1 MRKAAMPGRPAAG
14 PLWRLVS
21 AVAAVA
27 LAVLVALPIASRLD
41 PIVGDLV
48 VLGLSPPEATTPAEA
63 IVIVTITE
71 DTLAAFPYR
80 SPIDRGLLA
89 DLLLSLDAA
98 RPASIGLDILLDSPS
113 EPDKDRRLSQV
124 LDRVATPVVLATVT
138 DDFLTDAQAAHLRR
152 VLDGRL
158 SGSVRL
164 RRDDADGV
172 LRHRPQGEEGQPLF
186 TEAMAGRRFP
196 ETPFDSRILYRGAPA
211 DAQGAF
217 PKYPAHTVA
226 VLPAAWFQG
235 RHVLIGVDLP
245 GIDRH
250 PTPLTSARGVAAG
263 SMAGIEVHAHLLA
276 QLLSGR
282 DLPVPTFPQTLALLV
297 SVAALAAGGFSLVKR
312 PKLFFAAFA
321 VLLVGYPAL
330 AWSLAHDGTVLLPVL
345 GPIAAAVA
353 GVLLLA
359 LVRWR
364 QDRRERAFVVS
375 AFEKY
380 VSPEVV
386 RRLASGEVDLAL
398 GGRKR
403 LVTYIFTDLQGFTT
417 LSESLPADQV
427 ADILNGYMDQVCD
440 VVFRHGATFD
450 KLIGDAV
457 VCFLG
462 APEEDPDQAPTAV
475 SLALALDRTAE
486 DYRAALAPRGIS
498 LGVTRIGVHCGDAVI
513 GNFGGHRFFDYTGV
527 GDTVNTAARLEG
539 ANKYLRSRICV
550 SETVVARCETLPGVV
565 FRPLGDVVLKGR
577 TQALACFEP
586 LASDRDQDGWIGAY
600 RRAFDLLRDGDPAAE
615 AAFEGVLAIAPDDG
629 PTRFHLERLRA
640 GEVGAKIEL
649 SGK

>member
-1 MRKAAMPGRPAAG
+1 MRRTS
-14 PLWRLVS
+14 PLWRWIS
-21 AVAAVA
+21 AVTAVA

-48 VLGLSPPEATTPAEA
+48 VLGLSPPDDAATDR

-71 DTLAAFPYR
+71 DTLAEFPYR
-80 SPIDRGLLA
+80 SPIDRGFLA

-113 EPDKDRRLSQV
+113 EPDKDRRLEQT
-124 LDRVATPVVLATVT
+124 LARVSAPLVLADVT
-138 DDFLTDAQAAHLRR
+138 GDFLTKAQADYLHAM
-152 VLDGRL
+152 LDGRV
-158 SGSVRL
+158 SGSVKL
-164 RRDDADGV
+164 QRDDADGIV
-172 LRHRPQGEEGQPLF
+172 RHLPRSAAERPLF

-196 ETPFDSRILYRGAPA
+196 HTPFDSRILYQAAPA
-211 DAQGAF
+211 DADGAF
-217 PKYPAHTVA
+217 PKYPAHAVA
-226 VLPAAWFQG
+226 VLPAAWFAA

-245 GIDRH
+245 GVDRH
-250 PTPLTSARGVAAG
+250 PTPLTALRGAAAG
-263 SMAGIEVHAHLLA
+263 SMAGIEVHAHVLA

-282 DLPVPTFPQTLALLV
+282 DLPVPTFPQAVVLLV
-297 SVAALAAGGFSLVKR
+297 VAAALSAGGFSLVKR
-312 PKLFFAAFA
+312 PKLFFVVFA
-321 VLLVGYPAL
+321 GLLVGYLTL
-330 AWSLAHDGTVLLPVL
+330 AWGLAHRGTFLLPVL
-345 GPIAAAVA
+345 GPVSAAVA
-353 GVLLLA
+353 SVLLLA

-364 QDRRERAFVVS
+364 RDRRERAFVVS

-403 LVTYIFTDLQGFTT
+403 LVTYIFTDLEGFTT

-462 APEEDPDQAPTAV
+462 APEEDPEQAQTAV
-475 SLALALDRTAE
+475 SLALELDRTAE
-486 DYRAALAPRGIS
+486 QYRAALAQRGIS

-513 GNFGGHRFFDYTGV
+513 GNFGGNRFFDYTGV

-550 SETVVARCETLPGVV
+550 SETVVARCDALPGVV

-586 LASDRDQDGWIGAY
+586 LASDHDQDGWVGAY

-615 AAFEGVLAIAPDDG
+615 AGFEEVLAINPDDG
-629 PTRFHLERLRA
+629 PTRFHLQRLRA

>member
-1 MRKAAMPGRPAAG
+1 MRDATTPGRPAAG
-14 PLWRLVS
+14 PLWRWVS

-27 LAVLVALPIASRLD
+27 LGAFVALPIASRLD

-48 VLGLSPPEATTPAEA
+48 VMGLSPPANTAA
-63 IVIVTITE
+63 DRIVIVTITE
-71 DTLAAFPYR
+71 DTLAGFPYR
-80 SPIDRGLLA
+80 SPIDRGFLA
-89 DLLLSLDAA
+89 DLLLTLDAA
-98 RPASIGLDILLDSPS
+98 RPASIGLDVLLDSPS
-113 EPDKDRRLSQV
+113 EPDKDRRLSQA
-124 LDRVATPVVLATVT
+124 LDRVSTPVVLATVS
-138 DDFLTDAQAAHLRR
+138 DDFLTEAQADHLRR
-152 VLDGRL
+152 MLDGRL
-158 SGSVRL
+158 RGSVKL
-164 RRDDADGV
+164 QRDDADGV
-172 LRHRPQGEEGQPLF
+172 LRHLPRSEDGQPLF
-186 TEAMAGRRFP
+186 TEAMAERRFP
-196 ETPFDSRILYRGAPA
+196 QTAFDNRLLYRVVPN

-245 GIDRH
+245 AIDRH

-282 DLPVPTFPQTLALLV
+282 GLPVPTFPQTVALLM
-297 SVAALAAGGFSLVKR
+297 AAAMISAGGFLMVR
-312 PKLFFAAFA
+312 QPKLFFAGFA
-321 VLLVGYPAL
+321 ALLAGYLAL
-330 AWSLAHDGTVLLPVL
+330 AWGLAQQGAFLLPVL

-353 GVLLLA
+353 SVLLLA

-375 AFEKY
+375 AFGKY

-403 LVTYIFTDLQGFTT
+403 LVTYIFTDLEGFTT
-417 LSESLPADQV
+417 LSESLPPDQV

-462 APEEDPDQAPTAV
+462 APEEDPDQARTAV

-486 DYRAALAPRGIS
+486 QYRASLAQRGIS

-550 SETVVARCETLPGVV
+550 SETVVARCEALPGAV

-577 TQALACFEP
+577 KQALACFEP
-586 LASDRDQDGWIGAY
+586 LTSHPSLDRFLGAY
-600 RRAFDLLRDGDPAAE
+600 RHAFDLLRDGDPAAE
-615 AAFEGVLAIAPDDG
+615 AAFEQVLAIAPEDG